1 MKPVKW
7 DESSPQNTLRLW
19 ICENSWECFLSDR
32 WYVACS
38 IGEEL
43 VVSIILNH
51 PRFLQKRPDLQHFLQ
66 PRRFPPCWGVPM
78 ETHSPRQIDYYPP
91 KEGGLDAVWS
101 SVQGVRS
108 NTVLCREGNSADLET
123 DKNIQNNTT
132 GKDMEMENENW
143 KLRNAFVLKV
153 SCFSC
158 LGSFDWLLM
167 PA

>member
-1 MKPVKW
+1 M
-7 DESSPQNTLRLW
+7 
-19 ICENSWECFLSDR
+19 
-32 WYVACS
+32 
-38 IGEEL
+38 
-43 VVSIILNH
+43 
-51 PRFLQKRPDLQHFLQ
+51 
-66 PRRFPPCWGVPM
+66 
-78 ETHSPRQIDYYPP
+78 
-91 KEGGLDAVWS
+91 
-101 SVQGVRS
+101 
-108 NTVLCREGNSADLET
+108 LCREGNSADLET